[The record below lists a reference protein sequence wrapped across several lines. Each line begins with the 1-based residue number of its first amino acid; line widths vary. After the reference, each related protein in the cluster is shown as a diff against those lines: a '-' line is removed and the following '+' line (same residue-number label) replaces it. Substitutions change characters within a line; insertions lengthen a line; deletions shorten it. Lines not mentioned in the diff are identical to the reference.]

1 MPKRF
6 KIMHWISRGGDGTYY
21 NQRGWIYTHRAHCGD
36 RDSGS
41 AGRHDDTDDLE
52 LSQRLEGQGFDSELE
67 RIQASVDA
75 FYSAPDNARF
85 LGKRQFPVIGRAQTD
100 SATLTQQTT
109 PIGNIVDDRS
119 PFDAVNSTTST
130 ALWNPVGGTV
140 GLATSTVWTNGGTG
154 GIRTIG
160 SNGTGSADV
169 WATVSVVRGGVTY
182 YTDPRYFL
190 IDFEALLSKNILS
203 EIPQA
208 ASPDNKPQGSTRTYS
223 RVVRMVR
230 RRQRPSSGFLHRPP
244 VNDRPCRGG
253 VPLIAVKRYEGAS
266 AQGWFRLT
274 RCRLRAAKP
283 VQ

>member
-1 MPKRF
+1 MGRITTNEGGFTLIELIVVIAILGVLAATTTP
-6 KIMHWISRGGDGTYY
+6 MISSFLS
-21 NQRGWIYTHRAHCGD
+21 
-36 RDSGS
+36 DSKV
-41 AGRHDDTDDLE
+41 R
-52 LSQRLEGQGFDSELE
+52 GFDSELE
-67 RIQASVDA
+67 RIRASVDA

-223 RVVRMVR
+223 GSYAWYVDGNGRV
-230 RRQRPSSGFLHRPP
+230 QAFYTDLPSTTGH
-244 VNDRPCRGG
+244 VAG
-253 VPLIAVKRYEGAS
+253 VFP
-266 AQGWFRLT
+266 
-274 RCRLRAAKP
+274 
-283 VQ
+283 